1 MSDQDN
7 KPSASLEGLLRRWG
21 AETAMREAEVPP
33 APPFEQAP
41 LQARDE
47 ATGISVVP
55 PAGPAS
61 AQPQVGG
68 AEASAET
75 PEGPVVGPAWASPA
89 AAARPK
95 PGLMLSRWLPVAVAA
110 ALLLSSLILFFH
122 SLAKSGIGGQA
133 RQELK
138 VVTAERDQA
147 RKDLQEAVTTVE
159 AAKAEL
165 ADQKQRYDDLA
176 TKTTRDYDALQETLG
191 EKQAEV
197 AKLKEDAVKAASLL
211 AEMAPRLEA
220 ATGEVNDARKLLA
233 YKEKETAELVRD
245 IDAKRKRM
253 GAAQAELDRLI
264 SVNERAARASRK
276 ALNEMVLMHARREAL
291 FADARRVYLSVKA
304 ADEAGLHASQMASR
318 RSGMIAQCSKL
329 RALADADG
337 LRTLLDK
344 LEVCLTRLDLI
355 DATSYE
361 EAQAFTALV
370 STSKVLD
377 QIDEALGTRIDDEY
391 LRTWLFEAR
400 LILMGIERA
409 S

>member
-7 KPSASLEGLLRRWG
+7 KPSAALEGLLRRWG

-41 LQARDE
+41 LQAPDE

-55 PAGPAS
+55 PADPAS
-61 AQPQVGG
+61 ARPQVGG

-75 PEGPVVGPAWASPA
+75 PGGPVVGPAWASPA
-89 AAARPK
+89 APRPK
-95 PGLMLSRWLPVAVAA
+95 PGLVLSRWLPVAVAA

-122 SLAKSGIGGQA
+122 SLAKSGTGGQA

-138 VVTAERDQA
+138 VVTTQRDQA
-147 RKDLQEAVTTVE
+147 QKDLQEAVTEVE

-165 ADQKQRYDDLA
+165 ADQKHKHDGLVA
-176 TKTTRDYDALQETLG
+176 KTTKDYGALQETLG
-191 EKQAEV
+191 EKLTEV
-197 AKLKEDAVKAASLL
+197 AKLKEDAAKAASLL

-253 GAAQAELDRLI
+253 AAAQAELDRLI
-264 SVNERAARASRK
+264 SVNEQAARASRK
-276 ALNEMVLMHARREAL
+276 ALNEMVLMQARRETL

-304 ADEAGLHASQMASR
+304 VDEAGLHASQMVSR

-329 RALADADG
+329 RALADADA
-337 LRTLLDK
+337 LRILLDK
-344 LEVCLTRLDLI
+344 LEVFLTRLDLI

-361 EAQAFTALV
+361 DAQAFTAMV
-370 STSKVLD
+370 STSKILD
-377 QIDEALGTRIDDEY
+377 QIDEVLGMRIDDEY